1 MLDSRNLKS
10 PYRDWTRAPERGS
23 SWLLSVIVRIAR
35 SMPRPLVRLLLY
47 PIVAYFVAF
56 SPKQVA
62 ASRSF
67 LSRALNRTPSM
78 REVFEHYLT
87 FARMVLDRVYWLSRA
102 PHGIEVE
109 IHGAEAVSRAMAGS
123 ACGAVIISAH
133 FGSFEAL
140 RAAGEQFSERRIR
153 PLMYVSNATKIQRV
167 LDAVNSDLSR
177 DVIFAGRVDTM
188 ITIRDALAHGDFVG
202 ILADRA
208 PFEERGMWA
217 KFMGQPALFPVGAY
231 RLAALL
237 DVPVFFACAVLDGEK
252 YKVFFESL
260 NSPGRATSR
269 EERLRWVK
277 EQVESFAQ
285 HLERYARAFPF
296 NWFNFYDFWQST
308 APSEPREESGALRQ

>member
-1 MLDSRNLKS
+1 
-10 PYRDWTRAPERGS
+10 
-23 SWLLSVIVRIAR
+23 
-35 SMPRPLVRLLLY
+35 MPRPLVRLLLY

-67 LSRALNRTPSM
+67 LSRALNRPPHL

-109 IHGAEAVSRAMAGS
+109 VHGAEAVGRAMAGS
-123 ACGAVIISAH
+123 ACGAIVISAH

-140 RAAGEQFSERRIR
+140 RAAGEQFSGRRVR
-153 PLMYVSNATKIQRV
+153 PLMYVSNAKKIQRV
-167 LDAVNSDLSR
+167 LDVVNSDLRR

-188 ITIRDALAHGDFVG
+188 ITIRDALARGDFVG

-208 PFEERGMWA
+208 LFEEQGMRA
-217 KFMGQPALFPVGAY
+217 KFMGRPALFPVGAY

-252 YKVFFESL
+252 YKVYFESL

-269 EERLRWVK
+269 EERSHRVK

-285 HLERYARAFPF
+285 HLDRYARAFPF
-296 NWFNFYDFWQST
+296 NWFNFYDFWEST
-308 APSEPREESGALRQ
+308 APLSRAKKQTR